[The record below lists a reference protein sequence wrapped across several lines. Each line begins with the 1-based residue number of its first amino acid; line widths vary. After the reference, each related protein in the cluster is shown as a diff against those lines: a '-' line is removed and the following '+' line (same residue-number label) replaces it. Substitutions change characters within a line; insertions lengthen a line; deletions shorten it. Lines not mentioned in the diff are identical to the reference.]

1 MKNFLC
7 LCFLLLSQNTIMGQS
22 FILLGDEFQSGDN
35 ALIDIE
41 QKTNI
46 YYSKSSQNNA
56 INLYHTP
63 FFVFK
68 SNKEGTGLEVR
79 LLDVPGSIDK
89 KQVVITI
96 LNSPVVKK
104 KSIVQSIINT
114 ENIRPTNPEIKNIT
128 DNNLITIP
136 FIQLKITQAQT
147 TGAPIFL
154 PYLNEYTNAPS
165 EIDLIA
171 ELPDGQAQI
180 LANQL
185 REDKIELQFKVYYEV
200 NARFTR
206 SESEVDVKGLFLYD
220 SKAAKDIIGSGGAF
234 GWRANVVRNQNSTI
248 KKDELIVTRNQK
260 ETFTGRVKNEIE
272 IQYRIENENDIQLL
286 QFWQDYFT
294 AIFKPVNISIS
305 NGSFSSEIANLSGY
319 GFDKRDIEPDEIDNM
334 INDIKTQFEDETKD
348 NIEITGSGS
357 AKAGF
362 LGIGGD
368 VSASGSYKKDE
379 FRKRMEDFGWKF
391 ELKGKSYVPKSLEV
405 FILSEKALKEEG
417 VFNIG
422 VRREFRDR
430 LTGAPIINTKNRLKS
445 EDYSDFN
452 AKYEYAVNYS
462 TPIGAILPFAGTVK
476 AIPKGWKLCNGD
488 DIDIKGHE
496 ALFNVIGF
504 NWGKSSDAK
513 FRLPD
518 LQGYFLRGVSGDSGK
533 DPDIDIRTP
542 NGMGVKN
549 EVGSYQKDELKSHTH
564 SIPFEN
570 KRNNWAG
577 GGNVKNQ
584 AFEDGSNTSALGGNE
599 TRPKNAYV
607 NYIIRVN

>member
-1 MKNFLC
+1 MKNLLYF
-7 LCFLLLSQNTIMGQS
+7 CFLLLSQNTITGQS

-35 ALIDIE
+35 ALIDIG

-104 KSIVQSIINT
+104 KSLVQSIINT

-147 TGAPIFL
+147 TGGAIFL

-171 ELPDGQAQI
+171 ELPDGQSQI

-220 SKAAKDIIGSGGAF
+220 SKAAKDIMGSGGAF

-248 KKDELIVTRNQK
+248 KKDELIVTRSQK

-272 IQYRIENENDIQLL
+272 VQYRIENENDIQLL

-294 AIFKPVNISIS
+294 AIFKPVNISLS

-334 INDIKTQFEDETKD
+334 LNDIKTQFEDEAKD
-348 NIEITGSGS
+348 NIEISGSGS

-368 VSASGSYKKDE
+368 ASASGSYKKDE

-391 ELKGKSYVPKSLEV
+391 ELKGKSYVPKS
-405 FILSEKALKEEG
+405 
-417 VFNIG
+417 
-422 VRREFRDR
+422 
-430 LTGAPIINTKNRLKS
+430 
-445 EDYSDFN
+445 
-452 AKYEYAVNYS
+452 
-462 TPIGAILPFAGTVK
+462 
-476 AIPKGWKLCNGD
+476 
-488 DIDIKGHE
+488 
-496 ALFNVIGF
+496 
-504 NWGKSSDAK
+504 
-513 FRLPD
+513 
-518 LQGYFLRGVSGDSGK
+518 
-533 DPDIDIRTP
+533 
-542 NGMGVKN
+542 
-549 EVGSYQKDELKSHTH
+549 
-564 SIPFEN
+564 
-570 KRNNWAG
+570 
-577 GGNVKNQ
+577 
-584 AFEDGSNTSALGGNE
+584 
-599 TRPKNAYV
+599 
-607 NYIIRVN
+607 